1 MKTSITIDI
10 TIPQGMTTQEV
21 LRLFTDHHNY
31 QTQITNSETGVAV
44 PNPQNRAQFAKA
56 TIARQI
62 KEAIQAQ
69 KRIEAEKQLSTLDIV
84 VE

>member
-10 TIPQGMTTQEV
+10 TIPQGLTAQEV

-31 QTQITNSETGVAV
+31 TGTIKNDLGAEV
-44 PNPQNRAQFAKA
+44 PNVTRSVFAKQ
-56 TIARQI
+56 TIARLV